1 MSPGQIFCA
10 KYTEDGNFYRA
21 RVLEVVDSKHIK
33 VQYVDF
39 GNKEVIPVDRLR
51 VLIGEFQ
58 TQPIQA
64 YECRLHGVEPAD
76 QVGLIFILLS
86 SSTERGNWAI

>member
-10 KYTEDGNFYRA
+10 KFTEDGNFYRA
-21 RVLEVVDSKHIK
+21 RVLEVVDRKHIK
-33 VQYVDF
+33 VQYIDF

-51 VLIGEFQ
+51 VLISEFQ

-64 YECRLHGVEPAD
+64 FESCLDGIDPAN
-76 QVGLIFILLS
+76 QVGVCLC
-86 SSTERGNWAI
+86 RGYRYCNL